1 MPLFALLHASS
12 ATPEFR
18 LAVEAFA
25 RSGST
30 SQRVAFAPGA
40 PVIKVERTLTKILGS
55 YSNLPID
62 SVQIN
67 GTSGCD
73 FFRGS
78 ALIRTTEDQFCVD
91 FDWNCRWKALQV
103 GWTDYF
109 GYPDQ
114 TRAAREFGF
123 DCFKSWFPRPVQ
135 V

>member
-1 MPLFALLHASS
+1 MPLLQFLNDSS

-18 LAVEAFA
+18 LAVERFA
-25 RSGST
+25 RSGSPN
-30 SQRVAFAPGA
+30 QRVDFKPGPPA
-40 PVIKVERTLTKILGS
+40 IKVERTLTNILRS

-62 SVQIN
+62 GVQIN

-78 ALIRTTEDQFCVD
+78 ALIRTTAEQFFVD
-91 FDWNCRWKALQV
+91 FDWNCRWKALQL

-114 TRAAREFGF
+114 TRAARELGF
-123 DCFKSWFPRPVQ
+123 DCFRSWFLRRVE